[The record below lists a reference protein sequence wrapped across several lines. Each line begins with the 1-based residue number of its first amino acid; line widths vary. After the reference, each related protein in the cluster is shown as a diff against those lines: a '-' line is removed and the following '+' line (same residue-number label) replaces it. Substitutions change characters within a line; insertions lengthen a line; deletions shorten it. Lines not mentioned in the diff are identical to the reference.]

1 MRHQAWGFL
10 TSLPLVLGPLS
21 PARTGDHAVEAML
34 RLLVMAN
41 GPTMPGS
48 NETQTSTAW
57 RVLVSVATSSLLI
70 FVAHA
75 GTIISSGAQ
84 NSSSNVILIKDSLS
98 TTFGSSD
105 RKTFMLYALSALT
118 PVPRSANVA
127 VNGETLATMVSDFSA
142 HVGILYDPK
151 YRLIVHILA
160 GTIDIRAASSAAR
173 IYSLLQTYVN
183 NVHEAPRFW
192 GQSCSMRHLQSR
204 ERAGSFGSAGWN
216 VAQGSGGLGADGL
229 VRLLGEYNDRA
240 GKLQR
245 FDILQL
251 PQ

>member
-1 MRHQAWGFL
+1 
-10 TSLPLVLGPLS
+10 
-21 PARTGDHAVEAML
+21 ML

-151 YRLIVHILA
+151 YRLIVHIIA

-173 IYSLLQTYVN
+173 IYSLVQTYVN
-183 NVHEAPRFW
+183 NVHALRSNAKVVV
-192 GQSCSMRHLQSR
+192 GVNLVQCDIYN
-204 ERAGSFGSAGWN
+204 RANELGVLGALNAHIIAGWN
-216 VAQGSGGLGADGL
+216 VAQGSGGLGADGIAVL
-229 VRLLGEYNDRA
+229 VPMA
-240 GKLQR
+240 LQIIGR
-245 FDILQL
+245 IQR
-251 PQ
+251 